1 LLRTT
6 VPERSDGLN
15 SAEQIA
21 QGLGW
26 AESIGRRAD
35 EICDVRTRRFT
46 GDQDVAFGARPFI
59 LCGLPIRRLPPGTL
73 SYRRQNG
80 KLCLEVVG
88 HPQWGVPFGQD
99 RLILLYL
106 ATQAVRFQSP
116 VVWFRSG
123 AEILVEWGMPTNG
136 CHYKRLFDAFRR
148 VFGSTMFFGT
158 SDDRKELQV
167 WECSRVHFFD
177 SMKLWM
183 SETGAKSTARDNR
196 VTLSPEFWR
205 ELQEHPIPVDA
216 EVVRLLARNPGCL
229 DLYTWLTWRCYQAK
243 GPQRVPLFGAY
254 GLANQLGV
262 QTFARDR
269 KFRERINGWLKLVRM
284 YWPECPAS
292 VSSNGAF
299 LELNNA
305 SAVLPKN
312 GQIRTSQ
319 QIVTRASIQP

>member
-1 LLRTT
+1 M
-6 VPERSDGLN
+6 N
-15 SAEQIA
+15 SAKAVA
-21 QGLGW
+21 QQLGW
-26 AESIGRRAD
+26 TELVERRAD
-35 EICDVRTRRFT
+35 QVCEVRARRSQ

-59 LCGLPIRRLPPGTL
+59 LCGLPIRRLPAGAL

-80 KLCLEVVG
+80 RFILDIVG
-88 HPQWGVPFGQD
+88 HPEWGVPFGQD
-99 RLILLYL
+99 RLVLLYL

-158 SDDRKELQV
+158 SNDRKDLQV
-167 WECSRVHFFD
+167 WQCSRVHFFD
-177 SMKLWM
+177 SMKLWLTE
-183 SETGAKSTARDNR
+183 SGAKTAARDNS

-205 ELQEHPIPVDA
+205 ELQQHPIPVDA
-216 EVVRLLARNPGCL
+216 EVVRLLARNAGCL

-243 GPQRVPLFGAY
+243 GSERVPLFGSY

-262 QTFARDR
+262 QTFSRER
-269 KFRERINGWLKLVRM
+269 KFRERINSWLRLVRL
-284 YWPECPAS
+284 YWPECPAR

-299 LELNNA
+299 LELSNA
-305 SAVLPKN
+305 LAVLPRAA
-312 GQIRTSQ
+312 QMRSQ
-319 QIVTRASIQP
+319 QSLTAAAFQA